1 MQYDVIVVGGGHAG
15 IEAALASSRMGLK
28 TLMITL
34 HIESIGQMSCN
45 PALGGLAKSH
55 LIREID
61 ALGGEMAHAGD
72 DTAIQIRVLNSTKGS
87 AVQAPRQ
94 QNDRGMYRKRM
105 QEIVFSNNN
114 LNIKED
120 EVASVLVDDKYVT
133 GIRTASGTIYKS
145 KVVILATGT
154 FLRGLL
160 HRGDYITSGGR
171 MGEPSADLLSSSLE
185 ELGLHLG
192 RLKTGT
198 PPRIDARNI
207 DFSKIEKQDGDK
219 DAPFFSHYR
228 RGYIVN
234 QLPCY
239 IARTNSMTND
249 IISSNLHR
257 APIFSGQ
264 IKARGPRYCPSIEDK
279 VYRFKE
285 RDSHHL
291 FIEPEGINSKEM
303 YLNGFATS
311 LPTDVQLNAIHTIA
325 GLERVEVIRYGYAV
339 EYDYVDPVQL
349 SSSLMI
355 KSIPGLF
362 CAGQING
369 TSGYEEAAAQGLI
382 AGINAY
388 NYIREKEPLILTRDK
403 AYIGVLIDDIV
414 TKGTVEPY
422 RMFTS
427 RAEYRLL
434 LRFDNADD
442 RLMEIGRGIGL
453 LKEGIYEEYKR
464 KREHL
469 EQAREY
475 LSSYKPSLEE
485 LDKYW
490 DSEEPLPT
498 HPRSLLE
505 LLKRPC
511 VHLRDIL
518 PLIDNLCLDFE
529 DINKIEAEVKYEGYI
544 NKQRI
549 EIERVK
555 KLEDSP
561 LPQSLDYS
569 SLTGLSLEAREK
581 LSCIK
586 PHTIGQASRISGVN
600 PSDIGILLIALE
612 IKKASMK
619 GNNETNSN

>member
-1 MQYDVIVVGGGHAG
+1 MHYDVIVVGGGHAG
-15 IEAALASSRMGLK
+15 IESALASSRLGLK
-28 TLMITL
+28 TLMITQ

-72 DTAIQIRVLNSTKGS
+72 DTAVQIRILNSTKGS

-94 QNDRGMYRKRM
+94 QNDRGLYRKRM
-105 QEIVFSNNN
+105 QDIILSNRN

-120 EVASVLVDDKYVT
+120 EASNILVDDMSVT
-133 GIRTASGTIYKS
+133 GIGTTSGSIYKS

-160 HRGDYITSGGR
+160 HRGEHISSGGR
-171 MGEPSADLLSSSLE
+171 MGEPSADILSSSLE
-185 ELGLHLG
+185 ELGLYLG

-198 PPRIDARNI
+198 PPRIDAGSIN
-207 DFSKIEKQDGDK
+207 FSKLERQDGDE

-228 RGYIVN
+228 RGNLRN

-239 IARTNSMTND
+239 IARTNADTSE
-249 IISSNLHR
+249 IISNNLHK
-257 APIFSGQ
+257 APIFTGQ

-291 FIEPEGINSKEM
+291 FIEPEGINTREM

-311 LPTDVQLNAIHTIA
+311 LPTDVQLDALHTIA
-325 GLERVEVIRYGYAV
+325 GLEKVEVIRYGYAV
-339 EYDYVDPVQL
+339 EYDYIDPIQL
-349 SSSLMI
+349 NSSLMI

-362 CAGQING
+362 TAGQING

-382 AGINAY
+382 AGINAC
-388 NYIREKEPLILTRDK
+388 NYIKDKEPLILTRDK
-403 AYIGVLIDDIV
+403 AYIGVLIDDLV
-414 TKGTVEPY
+414 TKGTIEPY

-434 LRFDNADD
+434 LRFDNADN
-442 RLMEIGRGIGL
+442 RLMKIGRGIGL
-453 LKEGIYEEYKR
+453 LKEGVYEEYLR
-464 KREHL
+464 RSEEFEH
-469 EQAREY
+469 AREY
-475 LSSYKPSLEE
+475 LSSYKPSLED
-485 LDKYW
+485 LSKYW
-490 DSEEPLPT
+490 NVEEPLPT
-498 HPRSLLE
+498 HPKSLLE

-511 VHLRDIL
+511 VHLRDLL
-518 PLIDNLCLDFE
+518 PLIDNLSLDFE

-544 NKQRI
+544 NKQRL

-555 KLEDSP
+555 RLEDSP

-581 LSCIK
+581 LNRIK
-586 PHTIGQASRISGVN
+586 PQTIGQASRISGVN

-612 IKKASMK
+612 IKKVSMK
-619 GNNETNSN
+619 GSNETNPY